1 MKRRAR
7 LIGIAPVLGE
17 WRMGPVEKISEQRL
31 AVLSFQNRNQ
41 RAWTALII
49 SSKGTPAYKN
59 PFSFSLHPAYLL
71 VLLYIKIIT
80 GLTFF

>member
-17 WRMGPVEKISEQRL
+17 WRMVPVEKISEQRL
-31 AVLSFQNRNQ
+31 AVLSFRNRIQ

-49 SSKGTPAYKN
+49 SSKGGPPAYKN
-59 PFSFSLHPAYLL
+59 SLLFLSKTTPKLPSCFS
-71 VLLYIKIIT
+71 V
-80 GLTFF
+80 

>member
-31 AVLSFQNRNQ
+31 AVLSFRNRNQ

-49 SSKGTPAYKN
+49 SSKGAPAYKK
-59 PFSFSLHPAYLL
+59 SLLFLSTPRLPPSAS
-71 VLLYIKIIT
+71 LYKN
-80 GLTFF
+80 F

>member
-49 SSKGTPAYKN
+49 SSKA
-59 PFSFSLHPAYLL
+59 FSFSLHHAYLL
-71 VLLYIKIIT
+71 LLPYIKIIT